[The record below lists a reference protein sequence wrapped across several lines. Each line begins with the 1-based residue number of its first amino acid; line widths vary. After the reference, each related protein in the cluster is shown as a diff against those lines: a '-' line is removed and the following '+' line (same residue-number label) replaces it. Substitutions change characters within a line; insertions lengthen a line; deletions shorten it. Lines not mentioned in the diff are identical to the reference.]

1 MDGPLV
7 KTFLPTGHKI
17 DKINIHKL
25 IMITIIVLFRFMLFT
40 TTKVDFLK
48 NCKVNVFHNTYQLL
62 SLVPITHFIRSQRR
76 ALRMERTSRN

>member
-1 MDGPLV
+1 MDAPLV

-17 DKINIHKL
+17 DKINIHNL

-62 SLVPITHFIRSQRR
+62 SLPITYFKS
-76 ALRMERTSRN
+76 LSTSCTKDGED